1 MENGSPTM
9 AHVHPSITV
18 RTLILPL
25 FYRSPT
31 TEMMRLL
38 IVLITI
44 VASHAFVLDV
54 QRTNQPSR
62 LALYPAVSGTSIEPK
77 EAVKLFGRLAEKY
90 IMLDESGGMCCYS
103 GCKDCEFRLPDGGY
117 RMADQSASRPKWI
130 PVYEY
135 RSFAG
140 LDKEHKSRWSTEIF
154 LNGPAVSKEEFVA
167 AIVGMTYVP
176 PLGGPFV
183 GATSG
188 QIEDTSAVEALFDVL
203 ADGKEK
209 LARHKMSVRLKEIA
223 SGEQGLTW
231 PAFSAA
237 LGL

>member
-1 MENGSPTM
+1 MKNLRR
-9 AHVHPSITV
+9 VI
-18 RTLILPL
+18 PL
-25 FYRSPT
+25 FVIAVVQAFTPNNVRSNPQQCLSLFST
-31 TEMMRLL
+31 
-38 IVLITI
+38 
-44 VASHAFVLDV
+44 
-54 QRTNQPSR
+54 
-62 LALYPAVSGTSIEPK
+62 VSDTSIEPK

-130 PVYEY
+130 PVYEK

-140 LDKEHKSRWSTEIF
+140 LDKEHQSKWSTEIF
-154 LNGPAVSKEEFVA
+154 TNGPAVTKEEFVS
-167 AIVGMTYVP
+167 AIVSMAYAP

-183 GATSG
+183 GATAG
-188 QIEDTSAVEALFDVL
+188 GIEDTTTVEALFDIL

-209 LARHKMSVRLKEIA
+209 LARHKMSVRLKELS

-231 PAFSAA
+231 PSFSSA